1 MDMTP
6 AGVQELVQQGHEV
19 LIEHLAGNAM
29 GLNDELYEQ
38 AGATVINSAKS
49 IHDRAELIVKVKEP
63 QPQERRWLRPG
74 QILFTYL
81 HLAADK
87 QQTQDLLDSGDTCI
101 AYETVTNKRGGLP
114 LLAPMSEIA
123 GKLSIQMDCRVLKN
137 SDAIKPLC

>member
-1 MDMTP
+1 MMNYTNK
-6 AGVQELVQQGHEV
+6 
-19 LIEHLAGNAM
+19 LA
-29 GLNDELYEQ
+29 Q
-38 AGATVINSAKS
+38 VINSAKS
-49 IHDRAELIVKVKEP
+49 IYDRAELIVKVKEP

-87 QQTQDLLDSGDTCI
+87 QQTQDLLDSGDTCR